1 MVKILYHLSISLCRF
16 MVANPDSLHI
26 QPYRVS
32 QVGFDSCSTDGGEA
46 VLSAP
51 TNAPF
56 VVEDKYLRP
65 GSNFFIG
72 KPLYKTSFNWPRIII
87 PLPHLPFGYDRLFL
101 FSHVKFFLLLSLAT
115 QFAMRNYSCFLLFL
129 LSMNYYLFC
138 LSFSPP
144 AFMISNVNYLS
155 FLAQWRDVLPG
166 AQMHRNACTDICK
179 ACWYG
184 ILI

>member
-1 MVKILYHLSISLCRF
+1 
-16 MVANPDSLHI
+16 MVANPESLHI

-72 KPLYKTSFNWPRIII
+72 KPLYKTSFNWPQCII
-87 PLPHLPFGYDRLFL
+87 PLPHPPLGYGRLFL
-101 FSHVKFFLLLSLAT
+101 FSRVNFFLLLSLAT
-115 QFAMRNYSCFLLFL
+115 QFAMRNYSLFP
-129 LSMNYYLFC
+129 LSPLPPS
-138 LSFSPP
+138 LEFSVSTLKE
-144 AFMISNVNYLS
+144 IS
-155 FLAQWRDVLPG
+155 RIPG
-166 AQMHRNACTDICK
+166 NPDRFRVIFGK
-179 ACWYG
+179 
-184 ILI
+184 